1 MPLHPPARPCL
12 GMRAV
17 LLLCTLLHA
26 SGARAAAPAPV
37 ALPETEV
44 HTLASK
50 RVPGVTYKLYV
61 SLPHDY
67 AASGRAYPVVYLLDA
82 DYSFAIAR
90 NVVEH
95 LSDRGNLK
103 QLILVGIA
111 YDGPLQYRLN
121 RTRDYTPRFIPTGGY
136 GPEYQKHSGGGPAF
150 RAFLAEELLP
160 FVARTYRT
168 APERT
173 LVGHSYGGLF
183 TSWVAFTTPS
193 LFSHYLIVSP
203 SLWYGGRFMFG
214 LEEAF
219 SKEHR
224 ALPAKVFF
232 SVGADEG
239 NAERDMVRD
248 LEQFARQVEQR
259 GYAGL
264 STRAHVFEDENH
276 NSVFPSA
283 LSRGL
288 RFLHAP

>member
-12 GMRAV
+12 GLRAV
-17 LLLCTLLHA
+17 LLVCTWLCA
-26 SGARAAAPAPV
+26 SPAWSQPLSPV
-37 ALPETEV
+37 TLPETEV
-44 HTLASK
+44 RTLASK

-67 AASGRAYPVVYLLDA
+67 ATSGRSYPVVYLLDA

-111 YDGPLQYRLN
+111 YGGPLQYRLN
-121 RTRDYTPRFIPTGGY
+121 RTRDYTPWFVPTGGY

-160 FVARTYRT
+160 FVERTYRT

-183 TSWVAFTTPS
+183 SSWVAFTTPS
-193 LFSHYLIVSP
+193 LFTHYLIVSP
-203 SLWYGGRFMFG
+203 SLWYDGRFMFG

-219 SKEHR
+219 AKAHR
-224 ALPAKVFF
+224 ERPGKIFF
-232 SVGADEG
+232 SVGANEG

-248 LEQFARQVEQR
+248 LEQFARQVER
-259 GYAGL
+259 RRYAGL
-264 STRAHVFEDENH
+264 STRAHVFPDENH